1 MEEIDHLIYE
11 FAKIADNSH
20 FISKSMTQNYQNNAY
35 SFCNIQK
42 LQPFIRLY
50 GIHFIF
56 ISISIHY
63 VVLNIIQSFNPPVN
77 DIVVGI
83 AVFLSKLIAER
94 QKGEPEKLRFPFEC
108 LSFTE
113 LSGLVGAELQPAF
126 QFS

>member
-56 ISISIHY
+56 IPIHY
-63 VVLNIIQSFNPPVN
+63 VVLNIIQSFTPPVN

-113 LSGLVGAELQPAF
+113 SSWPVGAESQPAF